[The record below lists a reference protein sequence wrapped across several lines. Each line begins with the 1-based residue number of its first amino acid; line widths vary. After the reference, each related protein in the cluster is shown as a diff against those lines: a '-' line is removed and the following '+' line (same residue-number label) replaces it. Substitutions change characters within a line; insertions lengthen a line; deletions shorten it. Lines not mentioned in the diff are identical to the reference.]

1 MCVQKSFFGK
11 PENFGGG
18 QLPTY
23 RQVGRQFLQTK
34 KDLQAQNLGT
44 KILGHDVAK
53 QVKQILKSKKMYLF
67 DTLSVHPSGC
77 LCDDISKRI
86 FNKAARQ
93 PSDASSFIFYS
104 FIQLFI
110 LVLLF
115 LLFFI
120 FGKKK
125 MDGQKD

>member
-44 KILGHDVAK
+44 KILDHDVAK
-53 QVKQILKSKKMYLF
+53 QVKQIFKRVKKCIYSIPFQSIRPSVYATTYLNVSLTRLV
-67 DTLSVHPSGC
+67 DSQAMRP
-77 LCDDISKRI
+77 R
-86 FNKAARQ
+86 
-93 PSDASSFIFYS
+93 SFFT
-104 FIQLFI
+104 
-110 LVLLF
+110 LLF
-115 LLFFI
+115 NFLF
-120 FGKKK
+120 
-125 MDGQKD
+125 